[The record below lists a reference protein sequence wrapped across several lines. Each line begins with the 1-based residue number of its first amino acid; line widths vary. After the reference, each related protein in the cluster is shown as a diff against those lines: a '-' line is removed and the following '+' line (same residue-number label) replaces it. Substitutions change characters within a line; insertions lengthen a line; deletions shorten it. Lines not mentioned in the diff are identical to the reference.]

1 MRAARRRSRVIGAGR
16 PVRRA
21 DGVPGVGGGG
31 IVGSVEADPSQL
43 TGLAGWVV
51 DAVELLGPVG
61 VGLLVALETVF
72 PPIPS
77 EVVLPVSGFL
87 AGQGRM
93 SVVLAVVGATAGSLA
108 GALVLYW
115 VAAAIGMRRLHVVVD
130 KVPLVEH
137 EDLDAAER
145 WFERHGAVAV
155 LTGRVIPVVRS
166 LVSIPA
172 GVARMRMVVFLG
184 FTALGSG
191 VYNSALIGLGYALG
205 DRWTDVGRWSDV
217 INAVIIGVIVLLLGT
232 AVVRRLRSN
241 RRERGA
247 GDRTRRDSERR

>member
-1 MRAARRRSRVIGAGR
+1 MHS
-16 PVRRA
+16 
-21 DGVPGVGGGG
+21 
-31 IVGSVEADPSQL
+31 DPSQL

-61 VGLLVALETVF
+61 VGLLVALETIF

-93 SVVLAVVGATAGSLA
+93 SVVAAVVGATGGSIL
-108 GALVLYW
+108 GAVVLYW
-115 VAAAIGMRRLHVVVD
+115 IAAAIGLRRLHVIVD

-145 WFERHGAVAV
+145 WFARHGAVAV
-155 LTGRVIPVVRS
+155 LTGRVIPIVRS
-166 LVSIPA
+166 LISVPA
-172 GVARMRMVVFLG
+172 GVARMPMLAFLA

-205 DRWTDVGRWSDV
+205 DRWTDVGRWSDL
-217 INAVIIGVIVLLLGT
+217 INAVIIGVIVLLL
-232 AVVRRLRSN
+232 AVGIGRRLRSN
-241 RRERGA
+241 RRKRREGATGTQPDGGPTDTTRGHGRA
-247 GDRTRRDSERR
+247 